1 MKLKTITLAVMATAV
16 ATLAHAQNG
25 TVGVNDNGVPSDN
38 SPTDASLATTFTV
51 ADLQSGGN
59 LQGVFLG
66 NAQMINGGLG
76 QDYGSHEF
84 GFSSPAGLS
93 FGNTIFG
100 QFTCTSIIK
109 QGSSPLS
116 GGTSGIDIL
125 GFGTYS
131 SGTWDGHAIVNESAS
146 IGLSF
151 VQNTIGIE
159 DSGVFSIP
167 AVPEP
172 GTLAMLGMGGS
183 ALCVYLRRR
192 KA

>member
-1 MKLKTITLAVMATAV
+1 MKLRTIALTVVATAV
-16 ATLAHAQNG
+16 ATLTHAQNG
-25 TVGVNDNGVPSDN
+25 TVGVNDNGIPTDN
-38 SPTDASLATTFTV
+38 SPTDVSLATTFTI

-76 QDYGSHEF
+76 QDYGTLS
-84 GFSSPAGLS
+84 FSFSNPAGLS

-100 QFTCTSIIK
+100 NFTCTSIIETGHSSLNG
-109 QGSSPLS
+109 GSSS
-116 GGTSGIDIL
+116 IEIRGI
-125 GFGTYS
+125 GTYT
-131 SGTWDGHAIVNESAS
+131 SGTWDGNAIVGESAS
-146 IGLSF
+146 IDLGF
-151 VQNTIGIE
+151 VQNTIGVE